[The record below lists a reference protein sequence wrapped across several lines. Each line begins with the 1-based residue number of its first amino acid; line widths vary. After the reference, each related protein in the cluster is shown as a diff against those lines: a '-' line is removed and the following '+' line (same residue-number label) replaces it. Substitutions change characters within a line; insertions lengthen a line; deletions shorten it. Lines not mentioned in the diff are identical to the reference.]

1 VSAQLAVL
9 VLAARGCSA
18 ALGLLAVAPELLLV
32 AVELA
37 TPLAAAA
44 VFALAAVDNIVLA
57 AWAEPEAEL
66 PTVID
71 KDKKEI
77 ADS

>member
-1 VSAQLAVL
+1 M
-9 VLAARGCSA
+9 
-18 ALGLLAVAPELLLV
+18 APELLLV

-37 TPLAAAA
+37 TPLAAVA

>member
-1 VSAQLAVL
+1 MSAQLAVL

-44 VFALAAVDNIVLA
+44 VFA

-66 PTVID
+66 TAVID

>member
-1 VSAQLAVL
+1 MSAQLAVL

-44 VFALAAVDNIVLA
+44 VFALA
-57 AWAEPEAEL
+57 EPEVGS

-71 KDKKEI
+71 QDKKEI

>member
-1 VSAQLAVL
+1 MIAQLAVL
-9 VLAARGCSA
+9 VLAARGCPA

-32 AVELA
+32 AVEIA
-37 TPLAAAA
+37 TPLAAVA
-44 VFALAAVDNIVLA
+44 VFVLTAVDDMVVA
-57 AWAEPEAEL
+57 QAEPEVEL
-66 PTVID
+66 PAVID

>member
-1 VSAQLAVL
+1 MSTQLAVL

-18 ALGLLAVAPELLLV
+18 ALGLLAVALELLLM
-32 AVELA
+32 AVKLA
-37 TPLAAAA
+37 TPLAAA
-44 VFALAAVDNIVLA
+44 DNIVLV
-57 AWAEPEAEL
+57 AWAEPGVGPPA
-66 PTVID
+66 VID

>member
-1 VSAQLAVL
+1 MSAQLAVL

-37 TPLAAAA
+37 TPLAAVA
-44 VFALAAVDNIVLA
+44 VFALAAMDNIVLA
-57 AWAEPEAEL
+57 A
-66 PTVID
+66 
-71 KDKKEI
+71 
-77 ADS
+77 